1 MKLVD
6 ISVKRPVL
14 TTVMMLVLV
23 VFGVVA
29 YPRVGVDLF
38 PDVEFPVAVVSTV
51 YPGADPETVESK
63 VIEPLEEA
71 VNSINGI
78 DELRSTSSE
87 NFGVVTIRFELSRD
101 ADIAVQDVRDKVQTV
116 LGDLPDEV
124 ETPVIQKFDIGAAP
138 IMSLVLSGDYDTRH
152 LTQVADDTLKQRLQ
166 TLPGVGNIDIVG
178 GQERE
183 FHILVDPSRL
193 DSYGLTVTDVAQAI
207 GSQNINVPGG
217 RIDQGDTEL
226 TIKTEGEVHTAEALS
241 ELVVTSIGGRPI
253 RVGDVSTVRDTE
265 EEKRSHAALDGD
277 AAVALTIQ
285 KQSGANTVAVAKEV
299 KSELDELRGELGES
313 YRITVPVDNST
324 FIERTIG
331 DVQFDLMLGAIL
343 AVIIIL
349 VFLRDWRAT
358 LISALALP
366 TSVIAT
372 VGFLNAFGFTFNQLT
387 MLALTLSIGI
397 LIDDAIVVIENIHR
411 HLEMGKSPW
420 KAAREGTAEI
430 GLAVMAITASIV
442 AVFLPVAT
450 MKGIMGRFFF
460 QFGVT
465 VAIAVSVSMFVA
477 LTLTPMLSARMLKE
491 HEHGSGGPI
500 GKALDW
506 FFDWLDRV
514 YSVTIKSALRH
525 PIITMI
531 VATASFVGSLG
542 LLGVIPTEFIPE
554 ADRGEFRVYAEMPLG
569 TSLDKTIE
577 QVDQITDDL
586 GEMPGVELT
595 FATIGGGQQEEV
607 HKGTIHVELVD
618 AKERSF
624 SQSDAMEYART
635 LLAGYKDVQL
645 AIEPIQAVGGGGG
658 QRQGDAQFMLLGSDY
673 DQLNATADEMIAAL
687 EEMDGYVDVD
697 KNVRLGKPE
706 VRVVIDR
713 QRAADLNVP
722 TAVIGMAIRTLYQ
735 GSDVSEVATDG
746 DRYDARVRIQENFR
760 NDPQKLLDLQ
770 VRSATGQL
778 VPLSNVVDIER
789 GEGPASIERFN
800 RQRQVTVLSNLEG
813 QTVGQASEQMM
824 TLSEQVAPEGVSGTL
839 GGDAEQL
846 RESMG
851 YMVEALLL
859 AIVLIFLILAAQF
872 ESFIHPLTIM
882 LALPLSLIGAL
893 GALALTGMTLNMF
906 TMIGFIMLMGL
917 VVKNSVLLVDYTN
930 VVRREENLPIFEAL
944 VKAGTVRMRPILMT
958 TFAMI
963 GGMMP
968 VALAMSAGGE
978 SRAPM
983 AVAIIGGLVSSTL
996 LTLVVVPVAYLLA
1009 EKLVDKVRPN
1019 RDGGPDDESP
1029 EGAEGVV
1036 G

>member
-1 MKLVD
+1 MKLAD

-14 TTVMMLVLV
+14 TTVMMLSLV
-23 VFGVVA
+23 VFGIVA

-38 PDVEFPVAVVSTV
+38 PDVEFPVAVVSVV

-63 VIEPLEEA
+63 VVEPLEEA
-71 VNSINGI
+71 VNQINGI

-87 NFGVVTIRFELSRD
+87 NYGVITLQFDLDRD
-101 ADIAVQDVRDKVQTV
+101 ADTAVQDVRDKVQTA

-138 IMSLVLSGDYDTRH
+138 ILSLVLSGDYDTRH
-152 LTQVADDTLKQRLQ
+152 LTRLADETVKQRLQ

-183 FHILVDPSRL
+183 FHIMVDPVRL
-193 DSYGLTVTDVAQAI
+193 DSYGLTVNEVAQAI
-207 GSQNINVPGG
+207 GSQNIDVPGG
-217 RIDQGDTEL
+217 RIDQGDTEF
-226 TIKTEGEVHTAEALS
+226 TIKTEGEVHSAEALAD
-241 ELVVTSIGGRPI
+241 LVVTSIQGRSI
-253 RVGDVSTVRDTE
+253 RVGDVAEVLDTE
-265 EEKRSHAALDGD
+265 EEKRSHAALNGQS
-277 AAVALTIQ
+277 AVALTIQ
-285 KQSGANTVAVAKEV
+285 KQSGANTVAVAREV
-299 KSELDELRGELGES
+299 KAEVEKLREEFAGEYTIS
-313 YRITVPVDNST
+313 MPVDNST

-331 DVQFDLMLGAIL
+331 DVQFDLVLGAIL
-343 AVIIIL
+343 AVLIIL

-465 VAIAVSVSMFVA
+465 VAVAVTVSMFVA

-491 HEHGSGGPI
+491 HDHDKVGPI
-500 GKALDW
+500 GRALDW
-506 FFDWLDRV
+506 FFDGMDRA
-514 YSVTIKSALRH
+514 YNGLIKSSLRH
-525 PIITMI
+525 PFITMS
-531 VATASFVGSLG
+531 VAVVSFVASLG
-542 LLGVIPTEFIPE
+542 LFGVIPTEFIPE

-569 TSLDKTIE
+569 TSLNKTIGE
-577 QVDQITDDL
+577 IDEITDEL

-595 FATIGGGQQEEV
+595 FATIGGGEQEQV

-624 SQSDAMEYART
+624 SQGDAMEYART
-635 LLAGYKDVQL
+635 VLDKYKGVKLAV
-645 AIEPIQAVGGGGG
+645 EPIQAVGGGGG
-658 QRQGDAQFMLLGSDY
+658 ERQGDAQFMLLGRDY

-687 EEMDGYVDVD
+687 EEMNGFVDVD

-722 TAVIGMAIRTLYQ
+722 TAAIGMAIRTLYQ
-735 GSDVSEVATDG
+735 GQDISEVATDG
-746 DRYDARVRIQENFR
+746 DRFDARVRMLESFR

-770 VRSATGQL
+770 VRSSTGQL
-778 VPLSNVVDIER
+778 VPLSNIVHVKR
-789 GEGPASIERFN
+789 GEGPATIERFN

-813 QTVGQASEQMM
+813 QTVGEASGEMM
-824 TLSEQVAPEGVSGTL
+824 ALSQELAPKGVTGAL
-839 GGDAEQL
+839 GGDAERL
-846 RESMG
+846 KESMG
-851 YMVEALLL
+851 YMLEALIL

-872 ESFIHPLTIM
+872 ESFIHPITIM
-882 LALPLSLIGAL
+882 LSLPLSLIGAL
-893 GALALTGMTLNMF
+893 GALALTGMNLNMF

-917 VVKNSVLLVDYTN
+917 VVKNAVLLVDYTN
-930 VVRREENLPIFEAL
+930 VLRREQDLELFEAL
-944 VKAGTVRMRPILMT
+944 VQAGTVRMRPILMT

-978 SRAPM
+978 GRAPM
-983 AVAIIGGLVSSTL
+983 AVAIIGGLITSTL

-1009 EKLVDKVRPN
+1009 EKLVNKIRPN
-1019 RDGGPDDESP
+1019 HGSASEETEIGT
-1029 EGAEGVV
+1029 V
-1036 G
+1036 